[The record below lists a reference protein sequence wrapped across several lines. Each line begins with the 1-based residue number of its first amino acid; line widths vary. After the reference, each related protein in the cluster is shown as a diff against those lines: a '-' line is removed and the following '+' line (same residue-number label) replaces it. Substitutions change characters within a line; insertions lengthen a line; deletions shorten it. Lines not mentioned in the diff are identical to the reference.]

1 MKLTLLTIAFI
12 LYSNCGYSQS
22 PCETLP
28 YQAIP
33 EIENQITEWILK
45 NKKTLQTRS
54 TVTIPVVVHIVYNSA
69 TENISD
75 ADIYNQ
81 INILNRDFRR
91 RNADSTQTP
100 SVWKTL
106 AADIDIEF
114 CLASKDTLG
123 NPTTGITRTQTPT
136 LVFSN
141 SNNVKNSFRGGIGNW
156 NPRKYLNIWVCNLNT
171 ALFGLGSYPTFLD
184 ARPQDDG
191 VVINY
196 RNFSSKPPKVLGRVL
211 VHEVGHWF
219 NLIHIFGDSIVTSC
233 FARSDLVDDTPT
245 QRDPSIGCFTF
256 PKWDVCTTM
265 GSGTMFMNYM
275 DYTDELCMNLFTL
288 GQKERMLAALNLFR
302 SDILTSNGCST
313 VPTEDISLSPFSI
326 SPNPIRNGLLKI
338 DNAEKNAD
346 LWISNI
352 YGQVVFTKKNIAE
365 TELIDFSNQP
375 DGLYFITMKKGY
387 KSLTVK
393 ALCMKP

>member
-1 MKLTLLTIAFI
+1 MKLSLLAIAFV
-12 LYSNCGYSQS
+12 LNFNFGHAQS

-28 YQAIP
+28 YQIIP
-33 EIENQITEWILK
+33 EVESQINDWILK

-54 TVTIPVVVHIVYNSA
+54 TITIPVVVHIVYNSA

-91 RNADSTQTP
+91 RNADSMQTP
-100 SVWKTL
+100 SVWKHL
-106 AADIDIEF
+106 SADIDIEF
-114 CLASKDTLG
+114 CLANRDTLG
-123 NPTTGITRTQTPT
+123 NLTTGITRTQTPT
-136 LVFSN
+136 ITFSN
-141 SNNVKNSFRGGIGNW
+141 SNNVKNPSRGGVGNW

-171 ALFGLGSYPTFLD
+171 ALFGIGSYPTFLNS
-184 ARPQDDG
+184 RPQDDG

-219 NLIHIFGDSIVTSC
+219 NLLHIFGDSIVTSC
-233 FARSDLVDDTPT
+233 IARSDLVDDTPT
-245 QRDPSIGCFTF
+245 QKEASIGCATF
-256 PKWDVCTTM
+256 PKWDVCTAS

-275 DYTDELCMNLFTL
+275 DYTDESCMNLFTI

-302 SDILTSNGCST
+302 SEILSSNGCST

-326 SPNPIRNGLLKI
+326 SPNPINSGFMKI
-338 DNAEKNAD
+338 SNRERNAD

-352 YGQVVFTKKNIAE
+352 YGQVVFIKKNIAE

-375 DGLYFITMKKGY
+375 NGLYFITLKKGY

-393 ALCMKP
+393 ALCIQP